1 MIDLEKNQTPALA
14 LAQAQSRWVDSLED
28 EDLAFIKRFILFS
41 GSLKDLADAYNVSY
55 PTLRLRLDR
64 LIDKIKILDSQKIDD
79 EYERQ
84 LRACFADGKL
94 DSQVFKKLLSAY
106 QTQKKGTK

>member
-1 MIDLEKNQTPALA
+1 MSNPEKK
-14 LAQAQSRWVDSLED
+14 RWLDSLED

-64 LIDKIKILDSQKIDD
+64 LIDKIKILDSQKIEDD
-79 EYERQ
+79 FERQ
-84 LRACFADGKL
+84 LRAQFADGKL
-94 DSQVFKKLLSAY
+94 DSHVFKKLLSAY
-106 QTQKKGTK
+106 QDQKKGTK

>member
-1 MIDLEKNQTPALA
+1 MSDIDKK
-14 LAQAQSRWVDSLED
+14 RWMDSLED

-64 LIDKIKILDSQKIDD
+64 LIDKIKILDSQKIEDD
-79 EYERQ
+79 LERR
-84 LRACFADGKL
+84 LRAQFADGKH
-94 DSQVFKKLLSAY
+94 DSSVFKKLLSAY
-106 QTQKKGTK
+106 QEQKKGTK

>member
-1 MIDLEKNQTPALA
+1 MSDSEKQ
-14 LAQAQSRWVDSLED
+14 RWMDALED
-28 EDLAFIKRFILFS
+28 EDITFIKRFILFS

-64 LIDKIKILDSQKIDD
+64 LIDKIKILDNQKIDD
-79 EYERQ
+79 DYERQ

>member
-1 MIDLEKNQTPALA
+1 MSDSEKQRWIDA
-14 LAQAQSRWVDSLED
+14 LED

-41 GSLKDLADAYNVSY
+41 GSLKDLADAYSVSY

-64 LIDKIKILDSQKIDD
+64 LIEKIKILDNHKIEDD
-79 EYERQ
+79 YERQ
-84 LRACFADGKL
+84 LRACFADGRL

-106 QTQKKGTK
+106 QNQKKGTK

>member
-1 MIDLEKNQTPALA
+1 MSDSEKQ
-14 LAQAQSRWVDSLED
+14 RWMDALED

-64 LIDKIKILDSQKIDD
+64 LIDKIKVLDNHKTDD
-79 EYERQ
+79 DYERQ
-84 LRACFADGKL
+84 LRACFADGRL
-94 DSQVFKKLLSAY
+94 DSQIFKKLLSAY
-106 QTQKKGTK
+106 QNQKRGTK

>member
-1 MIDLEKNQTPALA
+1 MSDSDKK
-14 LAQAQSRWVDSLED
+14 RWMDSLED

-41 GSLKDLADAYNVSY
+41 GSLKDLAEAYNVSY

-79 EYERQ
+79 DYERQ
-84 LRACFADGKL
+84 LRALFADGKL

-106 QTQKKGTK
+106 QDQKKGTK

>member
-1 MIDLEKNQTPALA
+1 MD
-14 LAQAQSRWVDSLED
+14 DSDRKPWMDFLED

-64 LIDKIKILDSQKIDD
+64 LINKIKVLDNQKNEDD
-79 EYERQ
+79 FERQ
-84 LRACFADGKL
+84 LRAHFADGKL
-94 DSQVFKKLLSAY
+94 DSPVFKKLLSAY
-106 QTQKKGTK
+106 QNQKKGTK